1 MKKSQLRNIIRE
13 SIKELM
19 ANELLEKNI
28 ADPCLCKK
36 DSDCKGAKEAGCY
49 GETCFNGKCSHVE
62 KGNYKMK
69 QPLNERIYCT
79 NPPAGSGCG
88 GGKIW
93 CEVAQ
98 DSGYGE
104 GCFCRNPRWCDQ
116 NGTNPV
122 CSDGRVATNGSCAG
136 GGGRP
141 GRGNTLEPTRRRG
154 MNEAEEAPCY
164 ECMYLAID
172 DENGR
177 YTCQKQQRD
186 ANGRCP
192 GGYSSL
198 RKCQRRCEPKF
209 GDRMTG
215 INPTKDR

>member
-69 QPLNERIYCT
+69 QPLNEMIYCT
-79 NPPAGSGCG
+79 NPPAGASCG

-98 DSGYGE
+98 DSGYGQ
-104 GCFCRNPRWCDQ
+104 GCFCRNSSWCDQ
-116 NGTNPV
+116 NGTNPE
-122 CSDGRVATNGSCAG
+122 CGGGKTRAADGSCTG
-136 GGGRP
+136 GKGKP
-141 GRGNTLEPTRRRG
+141 GRGNALEPTRRRG
-154 MNEAEEAPCY
+154 MNEAEDASCY
-164 ECMYLAID
+164 KCMYS
-172 DENGR
+172 GRR
-177 YTCQKQQRD
+177 YTCQKQQRS
-186 ANGRCP
+186 ANGKCND
-192 GGYSSL
+192 GYRSL
-198 RKCQRRCEPKF
+198 RKCQRKCKGNS
-209 GDRMTG
+209 GDRMAG
-215 INPTKDR
+215 INPTKDI